1 MYKYWVVNYSPP
13 LKELSV
19 INMTQI
25 IGQFFKTR
33 VRARFCDIK
42 AVFYTII
49 LASATCIKY
58 LKVLTKV
65 TISEYKALK
74 NK

>member
-1 MYKYWVVNYSPP
+1 
-13 LKELSV
+13 
-19 INMTQI
+19 MTQMN
-25 IGQFFKTR
+25 GQFFKTR
-33 VRARFCDIK
+33 IRARFCDIK
-42 AVFYTII
+42 AVFYTFI
-49 LASATCIKY
+49 LASATCRTY